1 MRVTVASSST
11 FGSAEKV
18 ARAACPTETFEM
30 SISFTCT
37 ETVICERSPM
47 VMSAPEDPA
56 ADVAV
61 AAAPAPAP
69 EPTAAPSTAFMT
81 TIVPEAGAVTVR
93 LPAVATA
100 SS

>member
-47 VMSAPEDPA
+47 VMSEPDAPEET
-56 ADVAV
+56 V

-93 LPAVATA
+93 LSAVATA